1 MRKTATAFAVMI
13 ASLWIAAPAALAHTA
28 FESSDPSDGVTLDE
42 PISKISVAF
51 SGEAEPSGKGF
62 VVLDPSGELRNPDR
76 VTSSDNLTWV
86 LHFDD
91 PIGGG
96 TAGVQWTV
104 AAPDAHPIDGTFS
117 FTVPAVAAPAT
128 TAAGSTPPASLT
140 APAVS
145 PTATTLDEFL
155 DVGTAQAPLLG
166 VFGTLTRSLSLLGA
180 MVAIGGIVFAAVV
193 LRGSERD
200 IRSVLFWVRRAS
212 VLLFVGALGEL
223 IHQLATVNGDWLSI
237 WPLSSFATAL
247 VSPVGLAISLRL
259 IGGGLMLRAHLDVVP
274 TQAKTDPVLALRSA
288 VPVGAAA
295 PPPSFAM
302 HNVEPY
308 LHADDKAW
316 RVDGDLARVF
326 AGLAATLAA
335 FAFDGHTVTE
345 GMRFI
350 TSLVAMA
357 HAGAGA
363 VWAGGLLMLVH
374 VVWVRHR
381 RGADP
386 RSLQLAIRFSV
397 VAAIALVV
405 VGGAGTVLAA
415 TILDSFSQLWSTPW
429 GRVLVAKVGVV
440 AVAAGSGA
448 YNHKVLIPRMMRR
461 SPSDSR
467 ADDEFRR
474 SASIEGAALLMVII
488 LTAVLVAAAS

>member
-1 MRKTATAFAVMI
+1 M
-13 ASLWIAAPAALAHTA
+13 
-28 FESSDPSDGVTLDE
+28 
-42 PISKISVAF
+42 
-51 SGEAEPSGKGF
+51 
-62 VVLDPSGELRNPDR
+62 
-76 VTSSDNLTWV
+76 
-86 LHFDD
+86 
-91 PIGGG
+91 
-96 TAGVQWTV
+96 
-104 AAPDAHPIDGTFS
+104 
-117 FTVPAVAAPAT
+117 
-128 TAAGSTPPASLT
+128 
-140 APAVS
+140 
-145 PTATTLDEFL
+145 
-155 DVGTAQAPLLG
+155 
-166 VFGTLTRSLSLLGA
+166 
-180 MVAIGGIVFAAVV
+180 
-193 LRGSERD
+193 
-200 IRSVLFWVRRAS
+200 
-212 VLLFVGALGEL
+212 
-223 IHQLATVNGDWLSI
+223 
-237 WPLSSFATAL
+237 
-247 VSPVGLAISLRL
+247 
-259 IGGGLMLRAHLDVVP
+259 
-274 TQAKTDPVLALRSA
+274 
-288 VPVGAAA
+288 PVGAAP

-345 GMRFI
+345 GMRVI
-350 TSLVAMA
+350 TSLVAIA

-374 VVWVRHR
+374 VVWLRHR

-405 VGGAGTVLAA
+405 AGGAGTVLAA

-440 AVAAGSGA
+440 AVAAASGA
-448 YNHKVLIPRMMRR
+448 HNHKVLIPRMMRR

-467 ADDEFRR
+467 VDDEFRR
-474 SASIEGAALLMVII
+474 AASIEGAALLMVIV

>member
-1 MRKTATAFAVMI
+1 MT
-13 ASLWIAAPAALAHTA
+13 LA
-28 FESSDPSDGVTLDE
+28 E
-42 PISKISVAF
+42 PISKISVVF
-51 SGEAEPSGKGF
+51 SGEAEPSGQGF
-62 VVLDPSGELRNPDR
+62 VVLDPSGRLRNPDR

-91 PIGGG
+91 PIAGG
-96 TAGVQWTV
+96 TAGVRWTV

-117 FTVPAVAAPAT
+117 FTVPALAAAAT
-128 TAAGSTPPASLT
+128 PAAGSTPPASLT

-145 PTATTLDEFL
+145 PTLTILDEFL
-155 DVGTAQAPLLG
+155 DVGTAQAPFLG

-200 IRSVLFWVRRAS
+200 VRSVLFWVRRAS
-212 VLLFVGALGEL
+212 VLLLAGAVGEL
-223 IHQLATVNGDWLSI
+223 IHQLATVNGDWVSI
-237 WPLSSFATAL
+237 WPLSSFGTAML
-247 VSPVGLAISLRL
+247 SPVGLAISLRL
-259 IGGGLMLRAHLDVVP
+259 IGGGLMLRTHLDVVP
-274 TQAKTDPVLALRSA
+274 AQANTDPVLALRST
-288 VPVGAAA
+288 VPVGAAP
-295 PPPSFAM
+295 PPPSFAL
-302 HNVEPY
+302 HHVEPY
-308 LHADDKAW
+308 LQADDKAW
-316 RVDGDLARVF
+316 RVDGELARVF
-326 AGLAATLAA
+326 AGLAATLGA

-345 GMRFI
+345 GVRVV
-350 TSLVAMA
+350 TSLVAIA

-374 VVWVRHR
+374 VVWFRHR
-381 RGADP
+381 RGADQ

-405 VGGAGTVLAA
+405 AGTAGAVLAA
-415 TILDSFSQLWSTPW
+415 TILDRFSQLWSTPW
-429 GRVLVAKVGVV
+429 GRILVGKVGVV
-440 AVAAGSGA
+440 AVAAASGA

-467 ADDEFRR
+467 AEDEFRR
-474 SASIEGAALLMVII
+474 AASIEGAALLLVIV